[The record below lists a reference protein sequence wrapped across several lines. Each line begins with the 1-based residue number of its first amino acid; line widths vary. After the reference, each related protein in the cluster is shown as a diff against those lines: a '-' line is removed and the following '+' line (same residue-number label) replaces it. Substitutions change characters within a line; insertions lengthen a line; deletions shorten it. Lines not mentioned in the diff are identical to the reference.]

1 MSRMSSCLPILNHSL
16 VVILQANIGTVKYV
30 PERDAILWYI
40 PKFQGAREYLMR
52 AHFGLPSTAGGMS
65 FPQANF
71 ATFSVPHFLLPEDQ
85 MQAKPPITVKFEI
98 PYFTVSGIQVRY
110 LKIIERSGY
119 QARRPP
125 LLKPRVFIRP
135 LKVTMCIIRLYHG

>member
-1 MSRMSSCLPILNHSL
+1 M
-16 VVILQANIGTVKYV
+16 GTVKYV

-52 AHFGLPSTAGGMS
+52 AHFGLPSTTS
-65 FPQANF
+65 
-71 ATFSVPHFLLPEDQ
+71 EDLA
-85 MQAKPPITVKFEI
+85 QAKPPITVKFEI

-119 QARRPP
+119 QVPTSNPSTLSVTAFVFSASCRVLTLCPP
-125 LLKPRVFIRP
+125 LA
-135 LKVTMCIIRLYHG
+135 RLCRG